1 MLDPIHLARKLID
14 VPSVTGEELAHAQL
28 LASLLEGLGMR
39 VELADAEP
47 GRPNVFAS
55 IGTPRVV
62 LCSHLDTVPP
72 FFPSEETEDLLYG
85 RGACDTKGIIAA
97 MLVAGER
104 LVADGVRD
112 FGYLFVVGEETDSI
126 GAKKAND
133 QFADRGSEVVIVG
146 EPTESAF
153 VKASKGALT
162 CTIGFEGVAA
172 HSAYPERGESAIL
185 KLARAVEAISA
196 ASWGEDPEMGK
207 GTANVGVV
215 RGGEKPNIVPA
226 RAEAECIFRIV
237 EPVADALARVRKVVE
252 PLGGSI
258 VRWHGNDP
266 VPMLVPAG
274 ERGTVVAFNTDAP
287 HLGRIGRPIL
297 FGPGSILD
305 AHSERE
311 KISKADVIAAVETY
325 RNVVVKLVKGELRA
339 DG

>member
-1 MLDPIHLARKLID
+1 MLDPIGLARQLID
-14 VPSVTGEELAHAQL
+14 VPSVTGEEVAHARL
-28 LASLLEGLGMR
+28 VGSLLEGLGLR
-39 VELADAEP
+39 VEFAEAEP

-72 FFPSEETEDLLYG
+72 FFPSEETEGLLYG

-104 LVADGVRD
+104 LLADGVRD

-126 GAKKAND
+126 GAKTANE
-133 QFADRGSEVVIVG
+133 QFANRGSEVVIVG

-162 CTIGFEGVAA
+162 CTIGFAGVAA
-172 HSAYPERGESAIL
+172 HSAHPERGESAIL
-185 KLARAVEAISA
+185 KLARAVEAIST

-215 RGGEKPNIVPA
+215 RGGEKANIVPA

-237 EPVADALARVRKVVE
+237 DPVAEVLIRVREIVE

-266 VPMLVPAG
+266 VPMLVPEG

-287 HLGRIGRPIL
+287 HLGRIGKPIL

-305 AHSERE
+305 AHSARE
-311 KISKADVIAAVETY
+311 KVSKAEVIAAVETY
-325 RNVVVKLVKGELRA
+325 RNVVGKLVKGELRA